1 MLFAIKVRCSHRFL
15 CPAKNVRNSSLVPKA
30 FWRGNQTRLP
40 HDPERA
46 FYSARFLRRTAL
58 SVDIDHKILHGIP
71 ILSLLQTLYESGLP
85 RFASLSRVYLKTGNV
100 ADSVKR
106 PAVRVCW
113 QFSDIPRRMM
123 ICVSSGAAVFMP
135 TGLAS

>member
-1 MLFAIKVRCSHRFL
+1 ML
-15 CPAKNVRNSSLVPKA
+15 SL
-30 FWRGNQTRLP
+30 
-40 HDPERA
+40 
-46 FYSARFLRRTAL
+46 LRRTAL

-135 TGLAS
+135 TGLASYKQQDAKTQHMTGFAISTASWRLAVFQ

>member
-1 MLFAIKVRCSHRFL
+1 MVIKPDYRMIRKERFIVL
-15 CPAKNVRNSSLVPKA
+15 S
-30 FWRGNQTRLP
+30 
-40 HDPERA
+40 
-46 FYSARFLRRTAL
+46 FLRRTAL

-135 TGLAS
+135 TGPAS